1 MSCAKN
7 TFETGGN
14 FGSDCIYFLPR
25 GSQDVLPRM
34 SHGNRGRVVLPV
46 VVVLLTSALW
56 KPRQGI
62 WEMVSWWVEPFT
74 PKRLVIPKP
83 HEIWVWN
90 SNGWNFKNIQE
101 WYLGSTYTYHA
112 HILLGRLF
120 FFWRWF
126 MGIIWYW
133 NTKPRAHPGLNL
145 CVGACFFH
153 FQAVI
158 VSLLPALFQGWF
170 TTKTCFFFTSPNLKE
185 NTHHTKTRVKRYE
198 PLVMATNALFLR
210 GTLGWVGWPDM
221 NHLNHHLPIIL
232 AMLGIHLTIAMSHLL
247 RTSSGSWWK
256 LSSHDVL
263 WQGVT
268 RGPSRQ
274 WGMTGQLV
282 AGGVF
287 FLAKLMGNRWK

>member
-1 MSCAKN
+1 MMSCAKN
-7 TFETGGN
+7 TLETGGI
-14 FGSDCIYFLPR
+14 FGSDCIYFLPPKMFSH
-25 GSQDVLPRM
+25 GCPIVTVAGWSCPWWWYYWPR
-34 SHGNRGRVVLPV
+34 HCGNRGKASGRW
-46 VVVLLTSALW
+46 SAGGLNPS
-56 KPRQGI
+56 PR
-62 WEMVSWWVEPFT
+62 
-74 PKRLVIPKP
+74 
-83 HEIWVWN
+83 
-90 SNGWNFKNIQE
+90 NGWWSQNHMRSGFEIPMVE
-101 WYLGSTYTYHA
+101 ISRWYLGWTYTYHA

-120 FFWRWF
+120 FSLKR
-126 MGIIWYW
+126 W

-170 TTKTCFFFTSPNLKE
+170 TTKTCFFFTSPNLKK
-185 NTHHTKTRVKRYE
+185 THHTKTRVKRYE
-198 PLVMATNALFLR
+198 PLFMATNALFLR